1 MRLRG
6 QHQSTVDSR
15 KEPAA
20 TGAHA
25 ASAPGQLSLLAEAA
39 RAIGADLPQDE
50 LLQRISDIARE
61 VVGAHQAVISLT
73 TGDNAAQSIS
83 AISLSDKYAA
93 WRDYDE
99 KPDGSGIYSLVV
111 RDARP
116 MRLTQ
121 AELEAH
127 PAYMGFGSA
136 APDHPPMRGWLA
148 SPLVGSDGAAIGV
161 IQLSDKYEGE
171 FSAEDEELVGHLAQL
186 AVLAVERSRVRLEA
200 AESAGLLE
208 ALQVAAPV
216 GVALLDEELRYL

>member
-15 KEPAA
+15 QEPAA
-20 TGAHA
+20 TGARA
-25 ASAPGQLSLLAEAA
+25 ATAPGQLSLLAEAA
-39 RAIGADLPQDE
+39 RTIGADLPQDE

-73 TGDNAAQSIS
+73 VGDDAAQSIS

-111 RDARP
+111 RDGHP

-127 PAYMGFGSA
+127 PAYRGFGNA
-136 APDHPPMRGWLA
+136 AGDHPPMRGWLA
-148 SPLVGSDGAAIGV
+148 APLLRADDAPIGL
-161 IQLSDKYEGE
+161 IQLSDKYEGD
-171 FSAEDEELVGHLAQL
+171 FTAEDEQLVVHLAQL
-186 AVLAVERSRVRLEA
+186 AVLAIERARVRREA
-200 AESAGLLE
+200 AESAVLLE
-208 ALQVAAPV
+208 AVQGAAPV
-216 GVALLDEELRYL
+216 GFAVFDDDLR